1 MLFFFILKNC
11 LKTIKPEIL
20 ISSTID
26 KRIFMKKN
34 APVDKLLDK
43 HKQLTHTEDIKVT
56 SHVQREDNEWVINTI
71 MLEGIDVAFKYKRK
85 KQYKSLT
92 GQRVNITYYPTV
104 ETVAGFD
111 MEVMNIIRIKVC

>member
-1 MLFFFILKNC
+1 
-11 LKTIKPEIL
+11 
-20 ISSTID
+20 
-26 KRIFMKKN
+26 MKKN